1 MVTEVSRMKSRRYSR
16 KNQLD
21 DTTLIVGGVL
31 GVAVIGGI
39 IYFATRPSSTV
50 SASAPAIASSAD
62 PTSAQLGVPAG
73 LTQQQ
78 AANYL
83 SGDLS

>member
-1 MVTEVSRMKSRRYSR
+1 MVTEARMRSRRYSR

-39 IYFATRPSSTV
+39 IYFATRPSTAAST
-50 SASAPAIASSAD
+50 SAPAITSSSD

-73 LTQQQ
+73 LTTQQ
-78 AANYL
+78 ASNYL
-83 SGDLS
+83 SGDYS